1 MEENPCSRRVPVS
14 SVLLVDG
21 HSLAFRAYYAFAKGR
36 EGGLRTSTGLPT
48 SVCFGFLRSLLD
60 SIATHQPSAVAIAF
74 DTSTPTFRHKADV
87 TYKAQ
92 RAETPEDF
100 IPDVENLKKLL
111 QALNFQLFTAPGYE
125 ADDVLGTLAQQAQQQ
140 QYPVKLLSG
149 DQDLF
154 QLIAEH
160 PPITVLHL
168 AGGWGRKKRPSPR
181 VPDPRSPRETGD
193 SPPASSGL

>member
-100 IPDVENLKKLL
+100 IPDVENLKK
-111 QALNFQLFTAPGYE
+111 T
-125 ADDVLGTLAQQAQQQ
+125 
-140 QYPVKLLSG
+140 
-149 DQDLF
+149 
-154 QLIAEH
+154 
-160 PPITVLHL
+160 
-168 AGGWGRKKRPSPR
+168 
-181 VPDPRSPRETGD
+181 
-193 SPPASSGL
+193 PASPQLSTIHRPRLRSRRCPRNPGPAGPATAISGQTPQW